1 MRKEKLNFGVII
13 RVIVSLIPILFGMPT
28 LAIISCSYNLAMSF
42 IVFGPLTA
50 FVSSLFS
57 ICVAMFFGG
66 SYGEAAELTGLV
78 WAIQSILCCIGCIYG
93 ILYKK
98 KFSMGLSYATLGIML
113 PQFFY
118 IQHSAHSDGMTI
130 AEALIPS
137 LEDVKLSSAEIFA
150 QIQQSADASVI
161 EQISSVIHE
170 ITTMLIPSIL
180 IISSMIPAYIVLW
193 AILFQMRKLPHGVK
207 HSFSHIKVSRMTSI
221 FTVISLVLSV
231 AGFVSENK
239 ILMVA
244 ALNTMVVLSTM
255 CFFSGISLVDFYA
268 RRFLPLTFLRVIIY
282 VMLSLNLTVILILL
296 ALIDS
301 FADFRKLSKIYEKSG
316 EPHETEE
323 GNA

>member
-50 FVSSLFS
+50 LVSSLFS

-66 SYGEAAELTGLV
+66 SYGEAAELTGFV
-78 WAIQSILCCIGCIYG
+78 WAIQSILCSVGCLYG

-118 IQHSAHSDGMTI
+118 IQHTAHSNGMTI

-137 LEDVKLSSAEIFA
+137 VEDVKLSSAQIFA
-150 QIQQSADASVI
+150 QIQQTADVSVI
-161 EQISSVIHE
+161 EQISSFIHE

-180 IISSMIPAYIVLW
+180 IISSMIPAYVVLW
-193 AILFQMRKLPHGVK
+193 AILFQMRKLPRGIK
-207 HSFSHIKVSRMTSI
+207 HSFSNIKVSRMTSI

-231 AGFVSENK
+231 VGFVTENE
-239 ILMVA
+239 IIMVA

-268 RRFLPLTFLRVIIY
+268 RRFIPLTFLRVIIY
-282 VMLSLNLTVILILL
+282 VMFSLNAAVIFIIL